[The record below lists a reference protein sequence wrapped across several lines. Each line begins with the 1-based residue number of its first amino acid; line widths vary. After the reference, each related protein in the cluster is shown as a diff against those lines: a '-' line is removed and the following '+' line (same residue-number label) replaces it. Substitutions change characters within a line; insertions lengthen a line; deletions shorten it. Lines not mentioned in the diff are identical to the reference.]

1 MRVAVIHDWLTGMRG
16 GEKCLEVFCE
26 LFPEADLYTLIYAP
40 DEVSPI
46 IRQMKVHPSWLNRL
60 PWIRRTYRYYLPLFP
75 RVAESF
81 DLRSYDLVL
90 SSSHCVAKGVHAP
103 HALHIAYIYSP
114 MRYVWDLHGVY
125 FGTDSSLSSRYG
137 MAAFREYLQR
147 WDIRSSQ
154 RVDYFVAI
162 SRNIAAKVEKFY
174 GRQAAVIYPPVDI
187 DRFFVQERPGSYYLV
202 VSALVPYKRIDLAI
216 RAFNAIN
223 LPLKIAGDGP
233 LRKAL
238 EKTAATNIEFLGW
251 VDDARLAELYAGCQ
265 ALIFPGEEDFGIV
278 PLEAQASGRP
288 VIGYGKGGL
297 LETVI
302 GLNGPSLKRCPTGI
316 FFPEQ
321 HEQSLI
327 DAVELYQ
334 RSQREFHPDQIR
346 QHAAKFSRERFKQE
360 MAEYLETCVTRGCQ
374 RPVKNHA

>member
-1 MRVAVIHDWLTGMRG
+1 MRVALIHDWLTGMRG

-40 DEVSPI
+40 DEVSRI

-81 DLRSYDLVL
+81 DLRGYDLVV
-90 SSSHCVAKGVHAP
+90 SSSHCVAKGVHAQ

-187 DRFFVQERPGSYYLV
+187 DRFFIQERPGSYYLV

-216 RAFNAIN
+216 RAFNALN

-251 VDDARLAELYAGCQ
+251 VDDVRLAELYAGCQ

-302 GLNGPSLKRCPTGI
+302 GLTGPSPQGCPTGI

-327 DAVELYQ
+327 GAVELYH
-334 RSQREFHPDQIR
+334 RCQREFHPDHIR

-360 MAEYLETCVTRGCQ
+360 MAEYLETCVTQGHQ

>member
-1 MRVAVIHDWLTGMRG
+1 M
-16 GEKCLEVFCE
+16 
-26 LFPEADLYTLIYAP
+26 
-40 DEVSPI
+40 
-46 IRQMKVHPSWLNRL
+46 
-60 PWIRRTYRYYLPLFP
+60 
-75 RVAESF
+75 
-81 DLRSYDLVL
+81 
-90 SSSHCVAKGVHAP
+90 
-103 HALHIAYIYSP
+103 
-114 MRYVWDLHGVY
+114 
-125 FGTDSSLSSRYG
+125 
-137 MAAFREYLQR
+137 
-147 WDIRSSQ
+147 
-154 RVDYFVAI
+154 
-162 SRNIAAKVEKFY
+162 
-174 GRQAAVIYPPVDI
+174 
-187 DRFFVQERPGSYYLV
+187 

-238 EKTAATNIEFLGW
+238 EKTAASNIEFLGW

-302 GLNGPSLKRCPTGI
+302 GLNGPSIEGCPTGI

-327 DAVELYQ
+327 DALELYQ
-334 RSQREFHPDQIR
+334 RSQREFYPDKIR